1 MSMEMLKKENIFANK
16 IRTGKLM
23 TALNKKRVSSS
34 DIYNDI
40 LPPKAWKF
48 FQNFSFFRK
57 RFQKGVFISVLR
69 YVRTYF
75 SD

>member
-1 MSMEMLKKENIFANK
+1 
-16 IRTGKLM
+16 M